1 MRKGGWEGRESSS
14 QRKAKKKKV
23 DPIDERLK
31 TPNTVVEITL
41 RSLLP
46 PSNFDIHA

>member
-1 MRKGGWEGRESSS
+1 MRKGGGRAG
-14 QRKAKKKKV
+14 KAVHSEKQKKKV

-31 TPNTVVEITL
+31 TPETAVEITL

-46 PSNFDIHA
+46 PSNF